1 MGDLEDSQLD
11 AIQLFKSMNSSS
23 DTTNSSQSAPE
34 VYGTV
39 LTVPHDHVGTP
50 LYTSLLRAGPNETA
64 AGSIQVSVGDSL
76 VVVPTALFTSQAR
89 PEYAV
94 ISVSDAQPGDEISE
108 VLSASTR
115 ASGNVLAT
123 QPISI
128 KLSIWERSINGTLN
142 ASINFTIPITHANA
156 TDGVTC
162 VYWDEQQDR
171 WSSQGVATLSVAD
184 GFVQCSTTHLS
195 LFAAIVAAVVTTLV
209 CSNAAGIFSVQGLQS
224 LLEWHWAVQAPALV
238 QWITLLVGLCL
249 LLVAKHMDQR
259 YMERVDALE
268 GFQHIKILRPV
279 GPSRKDFVADLK
291 EYFLGAL
298 HPTRRVASQLLKR
311 RIGLGI
317 GELNRLRQVS
327 GVTGWHQQA
336 RSILSHFS
344 EQKLFFKLSMLYQVH
359 CRWFSFATPSLKA
372 SCAQR
377 CSVLLA
383 KLYSGWAIM
392 ALFYGSTALAPGQPE
407 CAPPE
412 ALLEKLVRS
421 AVVAWISAAFGALP
435 FVMLLAVV
443 HLGGNRAR
451 SLRTNIFWGYMTLHT
466 MLCALVV
473 SIFLASVSPADGERF
488 LISSLTN
495 LLTSLLISP
504 LLLTVL
510 FGICLLSRPG
520 DLGQMLQWRQDDQF
534 EISIENVEIPLEQ
547 LQAALKLDT
556 RLAVTALV
564 EVFGDHSSSVNLKM
578 VSDFGSTFSS
588 TAPILVTKNQVLFF
602 TVVLVELQRRS
613 TRTLHAVVLG
623 GDVIT
628 GYSGSLPLF
637 LAGKSSPCAEVM
649 VQVGLSTRGREEK
662 RDTNIKETRKHA
674 ETGKEVVTIDV
685 VSLDKPLKAD
695 AEQRPDHLQPRHEVP
710 LRAAAEAPRP
720 LEGTM
725 TRETPP
731 PDPSPKSHLA
741 EPEPAPEPL
750 LPAGSRLS
758 ELPAP
763 APPKSMPRM
772 GPCLRPQA
780 RTVGAPRPH
789 SRGRSNDSKEAQHT
803 ESDAVTSQL

>member
-1 MGDLEDSQLD
+1 MD
-11 AIQLFKSMNSSS
+11 SSS
-23 DTTNSSQSAPE
+23 NTTNSSQFAPE

-50 LYTSLLRAGPNETA
+50 LYTSLLRAGPNETG

-76 VVVPTALFTSQAR
+76 VVVPTALFTSAVR

-142 ASINFTIPITHANA
+142 ASINFTIPITQANA
-156 TDGVTC
+156 TGDVTC

-195 LFAAIVAAVVTTLV
+195 LFAAVVAAVVNTLV

-224 LLEWHWAVQAPALV
+224 LLEWHWAVRAPALV
-238 QWITLLVGLCL
+238 QWVTLLVGLVL
-249 LLVAKHMDQR
+249 LLAAKHMDLR
-259 YMERVDALE
+259 HMERVDALE
-268 GFQHIKILRPV
+268 GFQHIKVLRPV

-311 RIGLGI
+311 SIGLGT

-336 RSILSHFS
+336 RSVLSHFS
-344 EQKLFFKLSMLYQVH
+344 EQKLLFKLTMLYQVN

-372 SCAQR
+372 TCTQR

-392 ALFYGSTALAPGQPE
+392 ALFYDSTALAPGQPE

-412 ALLEKLVRS
+412 ALLDKLVRS
-421 AVVAWISAAFGALP
+421 AVVAWISAAFGSLP

-451 SLRTNIFWGYMTLHT
+451 SLRTNIFWSYMTLHT
-466 MLCALVV
+466 TLCALVV
-473 SIFLASVSPADGERF
+473 SIFLASVSPADEEKF

-495 LLTSLLISP
+495 LFTSVLVTP

-510 FGICLLSRPG
+510 FGICLLSRQG

-534 EISIENVEIPLEQ
+534 GISIESVEIPLEQ
-547 LQAALKLDT
+547 LHAALKLDS
-556 RLAVTALV
+556 RLAVTVVV

-578 VSDFGSTFSS
+578 VSDSGNTFSS
-588 TAPILVTKNQVLFF
+588 TAAILVTKNQVLFF
-602 TVVLVELQRRS
+602 TIVLVELQRRS

-637 LAGKSSPCAEVM
+637 LAGKSSPCAEAM
-649 VQVGLSTRGREEK
+649 VQVGLSTRNEEK
-662 RDTNIKETRKHA
+662 LDTNGKHTSKDKDA
-674 ETGKEVVTIDV
+674 EAGKEVVTIDV
-685 VSLDKPLKAD
+685 VSLEKPLKAD
-695 AEQRPDHLQPRHEVP
+695 ADQRPDHLEPRHDVP
-710 LRAAAEAPRP
+710 LRAAAAAPRP
-720 LEGTM
+720 QEGTM
-725 TRETPP
+725 TREMPP
-731 PDPSPKSHLA
+731 PDPTPKAHLA

-750 LPAGSRLS
+750 LPAGSRLL
-758 ELPAP
+758 ELPAS

-780 RTVGAPRPH
+780 RTVGAPRPDP
-789 SRGRSNDSKEAQHT
+789 RGRSNDSSEAQHT
-803 ESDAVTSQL
+803 QSDAGISQL